1 MYWHG
6 PNCLGGPVSWQRNR
20 DSGAGANVLG
30 AYAGPETPDGDEEV
44 RTDLVERVR
53 REIAEG
59 VYETPE
65 KWQAALERL
74 LERLEE

>member
-1 MYWHG
+1 MYR
-6 PNCLGGPVSWQRNR
+6 PMPTCSQRAVSHNR
-20 DSGAGANVLG
+20 LYWLFHAPAGA
-30 AYAGPETPDGDEEV
+30 ESEV
-44 RTDLVERVR
+44 FRPDLVARVR

-74 LERLEE
+74 IEELR

>member
-1 MYWHG
+1 MYRDMPTCPH
-6 PNCLGGPVSWQRNR
+6 NPVSHNR
-20 DSGAGANVLG
+20 LSWLFNAPAE
-30 AYAGPETPDGDEEV
+30 PESE
-44 RTDLVERVR
+44 RFRRDLVARVR

-74 LERLEE
+74 VEDLE